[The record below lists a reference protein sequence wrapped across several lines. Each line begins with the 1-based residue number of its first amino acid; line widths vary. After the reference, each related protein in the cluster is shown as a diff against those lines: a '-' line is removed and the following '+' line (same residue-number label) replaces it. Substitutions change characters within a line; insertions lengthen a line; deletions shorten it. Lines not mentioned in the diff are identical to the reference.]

1 MEQAMAQPQNHRRW
15 TRGAYLAMLCNGLC
29 ASSSSVVLAILRE
42 RYGLSYDFAGLLLAL
57 VSVGN
62 MAAGFLS
69 GVLPGVLGMRGS
81 VLLLTGGAALG
92 YGLLCCTGWPAVLLL
107 AFILVGFTKGSA
119 TNNSTVLISQA
130 APGKA
135 GTMNLLHACFAT
147 GSLVCPFFIAF
158 FSGSSLPWYAPM
170 AALAAAGVALWLI
183 FLLAKLPAKP
193 RGQRAERSDWSF
205 LRSRLF
211 WMVACMMFFQNCSE
225 ITFTGWVVTYFQDS
239 GILTGSLG
247 NLTVT
252 VIWGAMLVMRLII
265 AFAIKIRD
273 SFKAMAIMIGA
284 SMAAYALLLQAKT
297 GPAALCS
304 LALFGLAIAGTS
316 PTGISSAGKLLSNAS
331 VGVLLPFASL
341 GAIIM
346 PYIVGAVAQRA
357 GIVGGMSCI
366 LVTLA
371 LTLLFAL
378 LCRREMRRAQAG
390 QTAPA
395 DTAAE

>member
-1 MEQAMAQPQNHRRW
+1 MEQEQASRRW
-15 TRGAYLAMLCNGLC
+15 TRSAYLCMMVNGLC
-29 ASSSSVVLAILRE
+29 ASSGSVVLAILRE
-42 RYGLSYDFAGLLLAL
+42 RYGLSYDFAGILLAL
-57 VSVGN
+57 ISVGN

-69 GVLPGVLGMRGS
+69 GLLPGFIGMRAS
-81 VLLLTGGAALG
+81 ALLLVGGAAVG
-92 YGLLCCTGWPAVLLL
+92 YGLLCFTGWPAALLL
-107 AFILVGFTKGSA
+107 AFTLVGITKGCA

-147 GSLVCPFFIAF
+147 GSLLCPFFIAA
-158 FSGSSLPWYAPM
+158 FSNSLPWYAPM
-170 AALAAAGVALWLI
+170 AALAAAGAALWLV
-183 FLLAKLPAKP
+183 FAAAQLPAKP
-193 RGQRAERSDWSF
+193 RGQHAERTDWSF
-205 LRSRLF
+205 LRSKLF
-211 WMVACMMFFQNCSE
+211 WLVTCMMFFQNCSE

-265 AFAIKIRD
+265 GFAIRIRD
-273 SFKAMAIMIGA
+273 NFKALAIMAGA
-284 SMAAYALLLQAKT
+284 SMAAYFLLLRAKT
-297 GPAALCS
+297 GPTALAALV
-304 LALFGLAIAGTS
+304 LFGLGIAGTS

-331 VGVLLPFASL
+331 VGVLLPVASL

-346 PYIVGAVAQRA
+346 PYIVGAVAQKA

-371 LTLLFAL
+371 CMLAFAL
-378 LCRREMRRAQAG
+378 ICRREVRREEARAK
-390 QTAPA
+390 QTAA
-395 DTAAE
+395 